1 MQTIIDNCDT
11 FITMGGND
19 FSTAEMIA
27 RRADRPLTDIQNMS
41 VSTKWVFQ
49 RRWKPVFSSTA
60 DLDGYDLPRQIEA
73 SFMRRSRN
81 RIGLPLNCGIAY
93 CRQFRKQTGQELRSA
108 PALFFIS
115 DIPF

>member
-73 SFMRRSRN
+73 SLYAQKPESDWV
-81 RIGLPLNCGIAY
+81 AV
-93 CRQFRKQTGQELRSA
+93 ELRDCLLQAVS
-108 PALFFIS
+108 
-115 DIPF
+115 